1 MSKFKN
7 YMGNYNSIDNDRTQ
21 VLREQLIENAS
32 SLVDKNDIF

>member
-1 MSKFKN
+1 
-7 YMGNYNSIDNDRTQ
+7 MGNYNSIDNDRTQ